1 MFTHRNNEKDN
12 ERGALMIEAIA
23 LLGLMTMMSPMVVR
37 QTADRTAEMEEVAIA
52 GQMKEIK
59 DALSNWIEANYQEK
73 AKEFSAGNKVDESFA
88 VSAADLAPYLPATYL
103 NGNQFRGNKLVDGF
117 DVGVRAQCT
126 EVSKDDGTECT
137 VANSCYTLT
146 NGAIAAI
153 PAGAKCSRYKMTG
166 VVLSKSDNN
175 EEIDDRRASRIA
187 SMIGADGGYMR
198 TKKLVESLYGSSS
211 GGSGSNPDGAVP
223 EMQKIV
229 GSQGMWEGDVTKYIP
244 GVSTNIGG
252 KVAATTIFSSGFSG
266 DYLYRKKVDGL
277 PGANSMFTDLDMGGA
292 TECEGDGCHKI
303 NNAGGLEVVGGKIL
317 IRSQNTNDDQ
327 GISSGDAFAKIA
339 LATDNS
345 HMHVN
350 ESLNFSV
357 GATISNNVINAN
369 TSATRLTMNNS
380 RATMIGKS
388 SLLFRTNAEQSGSS
402 ALYMNNSSYTLSSLF
417 TAISAN
423 DTQLSLETSG
433 AKTHSGS
440 DFTNNT
446 LGTTRT
452 GLYMNSSGRQ
462 ILAAVG
468 RNVNTN
474 ISNASFALTNSNF
487 SVNVSNDA
495 STMFLDN
502 EVMEVFI
509 GKETDSLHSSF
520 ALQRD
525 LAELSINGTASTY
538 LDTERAETIVNNGD
552 SSFALHAVDGFTVNI
567 GRDDG
572 DMPEHHMA
580 FNEEGLTLHS
590 TEAVTKTSASYSAEF
605 RKGHKISFNTT
616 GEAWSEQ
623 LAAIAMVNATAER
636 GKAIA
641 IVSGDVNEGR
651 PLLSFYGNSGRISG
665 VFFQPERLK
674 DGEGIIQDRASLGV
688 DGNTGKTDG
697 IRDGYVSGKIDLP
710 NKNKT
715 TNHFDATTASVYI
728 NFKESNKQAP
738 YFSHYDRDLKF
749 YDKFRVDPAFV
760 SVMNDIK
767 ITSRGGARLSEALPN
782 YILKGIYELSNSYGS
797 GGWPCSRNTGGKGN
811 CSFAVPYYTRK
822 ALGLSSGGWEFNCGG
837 TGDDGS
843 GNHPIVNGGGKCE
856 CYINGSKQPDTD
868 CKGKDGSYKTGKYVV
883 FNYNTKASYKEC
895 PSDSFCWAHPFL
907 GKVPAPG
914 RRVKTDIEG
923 GTEYLYAQ
931 DEGVCPDGYQAVI
944 TVTPTVF
951 ELGKVSF
958 INSNKKP
965 SDASVAYNPG
975 WQNYA
980 NANIADVTG
989 IMQQATK
996 LGLVVEAITSE
1007 NQIDGWRVAMG
1018 TVTPV
1023 STDINDDGYIWNA
1036 GGIPA
1041 NSWSAI
1047 AHTYC
1052 YFNPARFNMPNMHFM
1067 KLKNDGSSFLSRG
1080 KYSILTPQDNP
1091 MLENAAQDNFMN

>member
-137 VANSCYTLT
+137 VANGCYALT

-345 HMHVN
+345 HMHVSDSIN
-350 ESLNFSV
+350 LSV
-357 GATISNNVINAN
+357 GASISGNSVSGNSVSDASGRIQMSQYNGISMETKGNIEAISQRDFIVNAN
-369 TSATRLTMNNS
+369 GWIDMDANRYIYLNAGLDLDMQGSNVYVEADDILAMQGSNVYVEADGSMDLYTDGKTSKINLSQSLVTINSVTGMGSNAGVAVSGREGKIEMNTVGAGEEHSNMTL
-380 RATMIGKS
+380 RHGYTDFS
-388 SLLFRTNAEQSGSS
+388 SSYRFGVNVGGSTSTGSS
-402 ALYMNNSSYTLSSLF
+402 VAS
-417 TAISAN
+417 
-423 DTQLSLETSG
+423 
-433 AKTHSGS
+433 
-440 DFTNNT
+440 
-446 LGTTRT
+446 
-452 GLYMNSSGRQ
+452 
-462 ILAAVG
+462 
-468 RNVNTN
+468 
-474 ISNASFALTNSNF
+474 SFALTASN
-487 SVNVSNDA
+487 
-495 STMFLDN
+495 
-502 EVMEVFI
+502 
-509 GKETDSLHSSF
+509 
-520 ALQRD
+520 
-525 LAELSINGTASTY
+525 
-538 LDTERAETIVNNGD
+538 
-552 SSFALHAVDGFTVNI
+552 FTVNMGGI
-567 GRDDG
+567 VDNSPMRQ
-572 DMPEHHMA
+572 MLYNNA
-580 FNEEGLTLHS
+580 GLELF
-590 TEAVTKTSASYSAEF
+590 SAENISANANAAGAL
-605 RKGHKISFNTT
+605 RNGHRISFKILNSTTNAHENLAEIVAMNAGHYRGQAVAVVAGNTR
-616 GEAWSEQ
+616 
-623 LAAIAMVNATAER
+623 ER
-636 GKAIA
+636 
-641 IVSGDVNEGR
+641 E
-651 PLLSFYGNSGRISG
+651 PLVAFYGNSGRISG
-665 VFFQPERLK
+665 VFFQPERMQY
-674 DGEGIIQDRASLGV
+674 GNNTYGNMIVERAQV
-688 DGNTGKTDG
+688 TINENTGLVNNTNGWSTSG
-697 IRDGYVSGKIDLP
+697 INSD
-710 NKNKT
+710 
-715 TNHFDATTASVYI
+715 TAAVDIEMGALGGTYR
-728 NFKESNKQAP
+728 P
-738 YFSHYDRDLKF
+738 YHAHIAKDYL
-749 YDKFRVDPAFV
+749 YNKFRVDPGFT

-767 ITSRGGARLSEALPN
+767 LTSRGGARLSEALPN

-797 GGWPCSRNTGGKGN
+797 GPWPCSPKTSGQTN
-811 CSFAVPYYTRK
+811 CRFAVPYYTRK

-837 TGDDGS
+837 TGDGGS
-843 GNHPIVNGGGKCE
+843 GNHPIVNGGGGCS
-856 CYINGSKQPDTD
+856 CSSGSCD
-868 CKGKDGSYKTGKYVV
+868 GSDGSYSSGKYVT
-883 FNYNTKASYKEC
+883 FDYRNGAENSTYTEC
-895 PSDSFCWAHPFL
+895 PSGSFCWAHPFM
-907 GKVPAPG
+907 GMVPAPG
-914 RRVKTDIEG
+914 RWVQYYSKSNPTASRKPEK
-923 GTEYLYAQ
+923 LYAQ

-975 WQNYA
+975 WQNYT

-996 LGLVVEAITSE
+996 LGLIVTPVLIKDSGGQLAGW
-1007 NQIDGWRVAMG
+1007 QIAMG

-1023 STDINDDGYIWNA
+1023 STDINSDGYIWNA

-1052 YFNPARFNMPNMHFM
+1052 YFNPQRFNMPNMRFM
-1067 KLKNDGSSFLSRG
+1067 KLNDDGSSTSTTG
-1080 KYSILTPQDNP
+1080 GSGVILTPTDNP
-1091 MLENAAQDNFMN
+1091 MLERTNFMN

>member
-137 VANSCYTLT
+137 VANGCYALT

-244 GVSTNIGG
+244 GVSTDIGG

-345 HMHVN
+345 HMHVSDSIN
-350 ESLNFSV
+350 LSV
-357 GATISNNVINAN
+357 GASISGNSVSDASGRIQMSQYNGISMETKGDIEAISQRDFIVNAN
-369 TSATRLTMNNS
+369 GWIDMDANRYIYLNAGLDLDMQGSNVYVEADDILAMQGSNVYVEADGSMDLYTDGKTSKINLSQSLVTINSVTGMGSNAGVAVSGREGKIEMNTVGAGEQHSNMTL
-380 RATMIGKS
+380 RHGYTDFS
-388 SLLFRTNAEQSGSS
+388 SSYRFGVNVGGSTSTGSS
-402 ALYMNNSSYTLSSLF
+402 VAS
-417 TAISAN
+417 
-423 DTQLSLETSG
+423 
-433 AKTHSGS
+433 
-440 DFTNNT
+440 
-446 LGTTRT
+446 
-452 GLYMNSSGRQ
+452 
-462 ILAAVG
+462 
-468 RNVNTN
+468 
-474 ISNASFALTNSNF
+474 SFALTASN
-487 SVNVSNDA
+487 
-495 STMFLDN
+495 
-502 EVMEVFI
+502 
-509 GKETDSLHSSF
+509 
-520 ALQRD
+520 
-525 LAELSINGTASTY
+525 
-538 LDTERAETIVNNGD
+538 
-552 SSFALHAVDGFTVNI
+552 FTVNMGGI
-567 GRDDG
+567 VDNSPMRQ
-572 DMPEHHMA
+572 MLYNNA
-580 FNEEGLTLHS
+580 GLELF
-590 TEAVTKTSASYSAEF
+590 SAENISANANAAGAL
-605 RKGHKISFNTT
+605 RNGHRISFKILNRTTNAHENLAEIVAMNAGHYRGQAVAVVAGNTR
-616 GEAWSEQ
+616 
-623 LAAIAMVNATAER
+623 ER
-636 GKAIA
+636 
-641 IVSGDVNEGR
+641 E
-651 PLLSFYGNSGRISG
+651 PLVAFYGNSGRISG
-665 VFFQPERLK
+665 VFFQPERMQY
-674 DGEGIIQDRASLGV
+674 GNNTYGNMVVERAQV
-688 DGNTGKTDG
+688 TINENTGLVNNTNGWSTSG
-697 IRDGYVSGKIDLP
+697 INSD
-710 NKNKT
+710 
-715 TNHFDATTASVYI
+715 TAAVDIEMGALGGTYR
-728 NFKESNKQAP
+728 P
-738 YFSHYDRDLKF
+738 YHAHIAKDYL
-749 YDKFRVDPAFV
+749 YNKFRVDPGFT

-767 ITSRGGARLSEALPN
+767 LTSRGGARLSEALPN

-797 GGWPCSRNTGGKGN
+797 GPWPCSPKTSGQTN
-811 CSFAVPYYTRK
+811 CRFAVPYYTRK

-837 TGDDGS
+837 TGDGGS
-843 GNHPIVNGGGKCE
+843 GNHPIVNGGGGCS
-856 CYINGSKQPDTD
+856 CSSGSCD
-868 CKGKDGSYKTGKYVV
+868 GSDGSYSSGKYVT
-883 FNYNTKASYKEC
+883 FDYRNGAENSTYTEC
-895 PSDSFCWAHPFL
+895 PSGSFCWAHPFL
-907 GKVPAPG
+907 GMVPAPG
-914 RRVKTDIEG
+914 RWVQYYSKSNPTASRKPEK
-923 GTEYLYAQ
+923 LYAQ

-958 INSNKKP
+958 VNSNKKP

-975 WQNYA
+975 WQNYT

-996 LGLVVEAITSE
+996 LGLIVTPVLIKDSGGQLAGW
-1007 NQIDGWRVAMG
+1007 QIAMG

-1023 STDINDDGYIWNA
+1023 STDINSDGYIWNA

-1052 YFNPARFNMPNMHFM
+1052 YFNPQRFNMPNMRFM
-1067 KLKNDGSSFLSRG
+1067 KLNDDGSSTSTTG
-1080 KYSILTPQDNP
+1080 GSGVILTPTDNP
-1091 MLENAAQDNFMN
+1091 MLERTNFMN

>member
-137 VANSCYTLT
+137 VANGCYALT

-327 GISSGDAFAKIA
+327 GISSGNAFAKIA

-345 HMHVN
+345 HMHVSDSIN
-350 ESLNFSV
+350 LSV
-357 GATISNNVINAN
+357 GASISGNSVSDASGRIQMSQYNGISMETKGDIEAISQRDFIVNAN
-369 TSATRLTMNNS
+369 GWIDMDANRYIYLNAGLDLDMQGSNVYVEADDILAMQGSNVYVEADGSMDLYTDGKTSKINLSQSLVTINSVTGMGSNAGVAVSGREGKIEMNTVGAGEEHSNMTL
-380 RATMIGKS
+380 RHGYTDFS
-388 SLLFRTNAEQSGSS
+388 SSYRFGVNVGGSTSTGSS
-402 ALYMNNSSYTLSSLF
+402 VAS
-417 TAISAN
+417 
-423 DTQLSLETSG
+423 
-433 AKTHSGS
+433 
-440 DFTNNT
+440 
-446 LGTTRT
+446 
-452 GLYMNSSGRQ
+452 
-462 ILAAVG
+462 
-468 RNVNTN
+468 
-474 ISNASFALTNSNF
+474 SFALTASNF
-487 SVNVSNDA
+487 TVN
-495 STMFLDN
+495 M
-502 EVMEVFI
+502 
-509 GKETDSLHSSF
+509 G
-520 ALQRD
+520 
-525 LAELSINGTASTY
+525 G
-538 LDTERAETIVNNGD
+538 IVNN
-552 SSFALHAVDGFTVNI
+552 SPMRQMLYNNA
-567 GRDDG
+567 
-572 DMPEHHMA
+572 
-580 FNEEGLTLHS
+580 GLELF
-590 TEAVTKTSASYSAEF
+590 SAENIF
-605 RKGHKISFNTT
+605 ANANAAGALRNGHRISFKILNRTTNAHENLAEIVAMNAGHYRGQAVAVVAGNTR
-616 GEAWSEQ
+616 
-623 LAAIAMVNATAER
+623 ER
-636 GKAIA
+636 
-641 IVSGDVNEGR
+641 E
-651 PLLSFYGNSGRISG
+651 PLVAFYGNSGRISG
-665 VFFQPERLK
+665 VFFQPERMQY
-674 DGEGIIQDRASLGV
+674 GNNTYGNMVVERAQV
-688 DGNTGKTDG
+688 TINENTGLVNNTNGWSTSG
-697 IRDGYVSGKIDLP
+697 INSD
-710 NKNKT
+710 
-715 TNHFDATTASVYI
+715 TAAVDIEMGALGGTYR
-728 NFKESNKQAP
+728 P
-738 YFSHYDRDLKF
+738 YHAHIAKDYL
-749 YDKFRVDPAFV
+749 YNKFRVDPGFT

-767 ITSRGGARLSEALPN
+767 LTSRGGARLSEALPN

-797 GGWPCSRNTGGKGN
+797 GPWPCSPKTSGQTN
-811 CSFAVPYYTRK
+811 CRFAVPYYTRK

-837 TGDDGS
+837 TGDGGS
-843 GNHPIVNGGGKCE
+843 GNHPIVNGGGGCS
-856 CYINGSKQPDTD
+856 CSSGSCD
-868 CKGKDGSYKTGKYVV
+868 GSDGSYSSGKYVT
-883 FNYNTKASYKEC
+883 FDYRNGAENSTYTEC
-895 PSDSFCWAHPFL
+895 PSGSFCWAHPFL
-907 GKVPAPG
+907 GMVPAPG
-914 RRVKTDIEG
+914 RWVQYYSKSNPTASRKPEK
-923 GTEYLYAQ
+923 LYAQ

-958 INSNKKP
+958 VNSNKKP

-975 WQNYA
+975 WQNYT

-996 LGLVVEAITSE
+996 LGLIVTPVLIKDSGGQLAGW
-1007 NQIDGWRVAMG
+1007 QIAMG

-1023 STDINDDGYIWNA
+1023 STDINSDGYIWNA

-1052 YFNPARFNMPNMHFM
+1052 YFNPQRFNMPNMRFM
-1067 KLKNDGSSFLSRG
+1067 KLNDDGSSTSTTG
-1080 KYSILTPQDNP
+1080 GSGVILTPTDNP
-1091 MLENAAQDNFMN
+1091 MLERTNFMN

>member
-137 VANSCYTLT
+137 VANGCYALT

-345 HMHVN
+345 HMHVSDSIN
-350 ESLNFSV
+350 LSV
-357 GATISNNVINAN
+357 GASISGNSVSDASGRIQMSQYNGISMETKGNIEAISQRDFIVNAN
-369 TSATRLTMNNS
+369 GWIDMDANRYIYLNAGLDLDMQGSNVYVEADDILAMQGSNVYVEADGSMDLYTDGKTSKINLSQSLVTINSVTGMGSNAGVAVYGREGKIEMNTVGAGEEHSNMTL
-380 RATMIGKS
+380 RHGYTDFS
-388 SLLFRTNAEQSGSS
+388 SSYRFGVNVGGSTSTGSS
-402 ALYMNNSSYTLSSLF
+402 VAS
-417 TAISAN
+417 
-423 DTQLSLETSG
+423 
-433 AKTHSGS
+433 
-440 DFTNNT
+440 
-446 LGTTRT
+446 
-452 GLYMNSSGRQ
+452 
-462 ILAAVG
+462 
-468 RNVNTN
+468 
-474 ISNASFALTNSNF
+474 SFALTASN
-487 SVNVSNDA
+487 
-495 STMFLDN
+495 
-502 EVMEVFI
+502 
-509 GKETDSLHSSF
+509 
-520 ALQRD
+520 
-525 LAELSINGTASTY
+525 
-538 LDTERAETIVNNGD
+538 
-552 SSFALHAVDGFTVNI
+552 FTVNMGGI
-567 GRDDG
+567 VDNSPMRQ
-572 DMPEHHMA
+572 MLYNNA
-580 FNEEGLTLHS
+580 GLELF
-590 TEAVTKTSASYSAEF
+590 SAENIF
-605 RKGHKISFNTT
+605 ANANAAGALRNGHRISFKILNSTT
-616 GEAWSEQ
+616 NAHEN
-623 LAAIAMVNATAER
+623 LAEIIAMNAGHYRGQAVAVVAGNTRER
-636 GKAIA
+636 
-641 IVSGDVNEGR
+641 E
-651 PLLSFYGNSGRISG
+651 PLVAFYGNSGRISG
-665 VFFQPERLK
+665 VFFQPERMQY
-674 DGEGIIQDRASLGV
+674 GNNAYGNMVVERAQV
-688 DGNTGKTDG
+688 TINENTGLVNNTNGWSTSG
-697 IRDGYVSGKIDLP
+697 INSD
-710 NKNKT
+710 
-715 TNHFDATTASVYI
+715 TAAVDIEMGALGGTYR
-728 NFKESNKQAP
+728 P
-738 YFSHYDRDLKF
+738 YHAHIAKDYL
-749 YDKFRVDPAFV
+749 YNKFRVDPGFT

-767 ITSRGGARLSEALPN
+767 LTSRGGARLSEALPN

-797 GGWPCSRNTGGKGN
+797 GPWPCSPKTSGQTN
-811 CSFAVPYYTRK
+811 CRFAVPYYTRK

-837 TGDDGS
+837 TGDGGS
-843 GNHPIVNGGGKCE
+843 GNHPIVNGGGGCS
-856 CYINGSKQPDTD
+856 CSSGSCD
-868 CKGKDGSYKTGKYVV
+868 GSDGSYSSGKYVT
-883 FNYNTKASYKEC
+883 FDYRNGAENSTYTEC
-895 PSDSFCWAHPFL
+895 PSGSFCWAHPFM
-907 GKVPAPG
+907 GMVPAPG
-914 RRVKTDIEG
+914 RWVQYYSKSNPTASRKPEK
-923 GTEYLYAQ
+923 LYAQ

-958 INSNKKP
+958 VNSNKKP

-975 WQNYA
+975 WQNYT

-996 LGLVVEAITSE
+996 LSLIVTPVLIKDSGGQLAGW
-1007 NQIDGWRVAMG
+1007 QIAMG

-1023 STDINDDGYIWNA
+1023 STDINSDGYIWNA

-1052 YFNPARFNMPNMHFM
+1052 YFNPQRFNMPNMRFM
-1067 KLKNDGSSFLSRG
+1067 KLNDDGSSTSTTG
-1080 KYSILTPQDNP
+1080 GSGVILTPTDNP
-1091 MLENAAQDNFMN
+1091 MLERTNFMN

>member
-137 VANSCYTLT
+137 VANGCYALT

-345 HMHVN
+345 HMHVSDSIN
-350 ESLNFSV
+350 LSV
-357 GATISNNVINAN
+357 GASISGNSVSDASGRIQMSQYNGISMETKGNIEAISQRDFIVNAN
-369 TSATRLTMNNS
+369 GWIDMDANRYIYLNAGLDLDMQGSNVYVEADDILAMQGSNVYVEADGSMDLYTDGKTSKINLSQSLVTINSVTGMGSNAGVAVSGREGKIEMNTVGAGEEHSNMTL
-380 RATMIGKS
+380 RHGYTDFS
-388 SLLFRTNAEQSGSS
+388 SSYRFGVNVGGSTSTGSS
-402 ALYMNNSSYTLSSLF
+402 VAS
-417 TAISAN
+417 
-423 DTQLSLETSG
+423 
-433 AKTHSGS
+433 
-440 DFTNNT
+440 
-446 LGTTRT
+446 
-452 GLYMNSSGRQ
+452 
-462 ILAAVG
+462 
-468 RNVNTN
+468 
-474 ISNASFALTNSNF
+474 SFALTASN
-487 SVNVSNDA
+487 
-495 STMFLDN
+495 
-502 EVMEVFI
+502 
-509 GKETDSLHSSF
+509 
-520 ALQRD
+520 
-525 LAELSINGTASTY
+525 
-538 LDTERAETIVNNGD
+538 
-552 SSFALHAVDGFTVNI
+552 FTVNMGGI
-567 GRDDG
+567 VDNSPMRQ
-572 DMPEHHMA
+572 MLYNNA
-580 FNEEGLTLHS
+580 GLELF
-590 TEAVTKTSASYSAEF
+590 SAENIF
-605 RKGHKISFNTT
+605 ANANAAGALRNGHRISFKILNRTTNAHENLAEIVAMNAGHYRGQAVAVVAGNTR
-616 GEAWSEQ
+616 
-623 LAAIAMVNATAER
+623 ER
-636 GKAIA
+636 
-641 IVSGDVNEGR
+641 E
-651 PLLSFYGNSGRISG
+651 PLVAFYGNSGRISG
-665 VFFQPERLK
+665 VFFQPERMQY
-674 DGEGIIQDRASLGV
+674 GNNTYGNMVVERAQV
-688 DGNTGKTDG
+688 TINENTGLVNNTNGWSTSG
-697 IRDGYVSGKIDLP
+697 INSDTAAVDIDMSALGG
-710 NKNKT
+710 T
-715 TNHFDATTASVYI
+715 YR
-728 NFKESNKQAP
+728 P
-738 YFSHYDRDLKF
+738 YHAHIAKDYL
-749 YDKFRVDPAFV
+749 YNKFRVDPGFT

-767 ITSRGGARLSEALPN
+767 LTSRGGARLSEALPN

-797 GGWPCSRNTGGKGN
+797 GPWPCSPKTSGQTN
-811 CSFAVPYYTRK
+811 CRFAVPYYTRK

-837 TGDDGS
+837 TGDGGTGS
-843 GNHPIVNGGGKCE
+843 HPIVNGGGACS
-856 CYINGSKQPDTD
+856 CSSGS
-868 CKGKDGSYKTGKYVV
+868 CDGSDGTYASGKYVT
-883 FNYNTKASYKEC
+883 FDYRNGAENSTYTEC
-895 PSDSFCWAHPFL
+895 PSGSFCWAHPFM
-907 GKVPAPG
+907 GMVPAPG
-914 RRVKTDIEG
+914 RWVQYYSKSSPTASRKGEK
-923 GTEYLYAQ
+923 LYAQ

-975 WQNYA
+975 WQNYT

-996 LGLVVEAITSE
+996 LGLIVTPVLIKDSGGQLAGW
-1007 NQIDGWRVAMG
+1007 QIAMG

-1023 STDINDDGYIWNA
+1023 STDINSDGYIWNA

-1052 YFNPARFNMPNMHFM
+1052 YFNPQRFNMPNMRFM
-1067 KLKNDGSSFLSRG
+1067 KLNDDGSSTSTTG
-1080 KYSILTPQDNP
+1080 GSGVILTPTDNP
-1091 MLENAAQDNFMN
+1091 MLERTNFMN

>member
-1 MFTHRNNEKDN
+1 M
-12 ERGALMIEAIA
+12 
-23 LLGLMTMMSPMVVR
+23 
-37 QTADRTAEMEEVAIA
+37 
-52 GQMKEIK
+52 
-59 DALSNWIEANYQEK
+59 
-73 AKEFSAGNKVDESFA
+73 
-88 VSAADLAPYLPATYL
+88 
-103 NGNQFRGNKLVDGF
+103 
-117 DVGVRAQCT
+117 
-126 EVSKDDGTECT
+126 
-137 VANSCYTLT
+137 
-146 NGAIAAI
+146 
-153 PAGAKCSRYKMTG
+153 
-166 VVLSKSDNN
+166 
-175 EEIDDRRASRIA
+175 
-187 SMIGADGGYMR
+187 
-198 TKKLVESLYGSSS
+198 
-211 GGSGSNPDGAVP
+211 
-223 EMQKIV
+223 
-229 GSQGMWEGDVTKYIP
+229 
-244 GVSTNIGG
+244 
-252 KVAATTIFSSGFSG
+252 
-266 DYLYRKKVDGL
+266 
-277 PGANSMFTDLDMGGA
+277 
-292 TECEGDGCHKI
+292 
-303 NNAGGLEVVGGKIL
+303 
-317 IRSQNTNDDQ
+317 
-327 GISSGDAFAKIA
+327 
-339 LATDNS
+339 
-345 HMHVN
+345 
-350 ESLNFSV
+350 
-357 GATISNNVINAN
+357 
-369 TSATRLTMNNS
+369 
-380 RATMIGKS
+380 
-388 SLLFRTNAEQSGSS
+388 
-402 ALYMNNSSYTLSSLF
+402 
-417 TAISAN
+417 
-423 DTQLSLETSG
+423 
-433 AKTHSGS
+433 
-440 DFTNNT
+440 
-446 LGTTRT
+446 
-452 GLYMNSSGRQ
+452 
-462 ILAAVG
+462 
-468 RNVNTN
+468 
-474 ISNASFALTNSNF
+474 
-487 SVNVSNDA
+487 
-495 STMFLDN
+495 
-502 EVMEVFI
+502 
-509 GKETDSLHSSF
+509 
-520 ALQRD
+520 
-525 LAELSINGTASTY
+525 
-538 LDTERAETIVNNGD
+538 
-552 SSFALHAVDGFTVNI
+552 HAVDGFTVNI

-641 IVSGDVNEGR
+641 IVSGDVDEDL

-688 DGNTGKTDG
+688 DGNTGRTDG

-715 TNHFDATTASVYI
+715 TNNFNATTASVYI

-797 GGWPCSRNTGGKGN
+797 GPWPCSSKTDGKGN
-811 CSFAVPYYTRK
+811 CSFAVPYYTRQ

-837 TGDDGS
+837 TGSGGS

-856 CYINGSKQPDTD
+856 CYINGSKQSDTD
-868 CKGKDGSYKTGKYVV
+868 CKGDNGSYKTGKYVV
-883 FNYNTKASYKEC
+883 FNYNTGNYYTEC
-895 PSDSFCWAHPFL
+895 SSGSFCWAHPFL

-914 RRVKTDIEG
+914 RRVKTDIKG

-958 INSNKKP
+958 VNSNKKP

-975 WQNYA
+975 WQNYT

-1007 NQIDGWRVAMG
+1007 NQIDGWRIAMG

-1023 STDINDDGYIWNA
+1023 STDINSDGYIWNA

-1052 YFNPARFNMPNMHFM
+1052 YFNPARFDMPNMHFM
-1067 KLKNDGSSFLSRG
+1067 KLRNDGSSFLSRG

>member
-137 VANSCYTLT
+137 VANGCYALT

-327 GISSGDAFAKIA
+327 GISSGNSFAKIA

-345 HMHVN
+345 HLHLDNSLYLSVASNEANGGGRGAHLNMEQLSTKLYYQGNSGESGYFNASSGMAVMEAGPMNDHWGSSFVQVSSTSGVDIWTPEDMTVTTGKNVDMIANNIILDANYSTNILGRDVWLRGDSTARMGVGQNGKNAGLRMQQSWYTLQSPNTAINGQSNQIELISGTVSAYETTLPGGQVGFSNKTNFIVN
-350 ESLNFSV
+350 NSFLQ
-357 GATISNNVINAN
+357 GGINNN
-369 TSATRLTMNNS
+369 TS
-380 RATMIGKS
+380 
-388 SLLFRTNAEQSGSS
+388 
-402 ALYMNNSSYTLSSLF
+402 
-417 TAISAN
+417 
-423 DTQLSLETSG
+423 
-433 AKTHSGS
+433 
-440 DFTNNT
+440 
-446 LGTTRT
+446 
-452 GLYMNSSGRQ
+452 
-462 ILAAVG
+462 
-468 RNVNTN
+468 
-474 ISNASFALTNSNF
+474 SFALTASN
-487 SVNVSNDA
+487 
-495 STMFLDN
+495 
-502 EVMEVFI
+502 
-509 GKETDSLHSSF
+509 
-520 ALQRD
+520 
-525 LAELSINGTASTY
+525 
-538 LDTERAETIVNNGD
+538 
-552 SSFALHAVDGFTVNI
+552 FTVNM
-567 GRDDG
+567 GGMVNNSPMRQ
-572 DMPEHHMA
+572 MLYNNA
-580 FNEEGLTLHS
+580 GLELF
-590 TEAVTKTSASYSAEF
+590 SAENISANADAAGAL
-605 RKGHKISFNTT
+605 RNGHRIAFKILNNSTNAHENLAEIVAMNAGHYRGQAVAVVAGNTR
-616 GEAWSEQ
+616 
-623 LAAIAMVNATAER
+623 ER
-636 GKAIA
+636 
-641 IVSGDVNEGR
+641 E
-651 PLLSFYGNSGRISG
+651 PLVAFYGNSGRISG
-665 VFFQPERLK
+665 VFFQPERMQY
-674 DGEGIIQDRASLGV
+674 GNNTYGNMIVERARV
-688 DGNTGKTDG
+688 TINENTGL
-697 IRDGYVSGKIDLP
+697 V
-710 NKNKT
+710 NN
-715 TNHFDATTASVYI
+715 TNGWSTSSINSDTAAVDIEMGALGGTYR
-728 NFKESNKQAP
+728 P
-738 YFSHYDRDLKF
+738 YHAHIAKDYL
-749 YDKFRVDPAFV
+749 YNKFRVDPGFT

-767 ITSRGGARLSEALPN
+767 LTSRGGARLSEALPN

-797 GGWPCSRNTGGKGN
+797 GPWPCSPKTSGQTN
-811 CSFAVPYYTRK
+811 CRFAVPYYTRK

-837 TGDDGS
+837 TGDGGS
-843 GNHPIVNGGGKCE
+843 GNHPIVNGGGGCS
-856 CYINGSKQPDTD
+856 CSSGSCD
-868 CKGKDGSYKTGKYVV
+868 GSDGSYSSGKYVT
-883 FNYNTKASYKEC
+883 FDYRNGAENSTYTEC
-895 PSDSFCWAHPFL
+895 PSGSFCWAHPFL
-907 GKVPAPG
+907 GMVPAPG
-914 RRVKTDIEG
+914 RWVQYYSKSNPTASRKPEK
-923 GTEYLYAQ
+923 LYAQ

-958 INSNKKP
+958 VNSNKKP

-996 LGLVVEAITSE
+996 LGLIVTPVLIKDSGGQLAGW
-1007 NQIDGWRVAMG
+1007 QIAMG

-1023 STDINDDGYIWNA
+1023 STDINSDGYIWNA

-1052 YFNPARFNMPNMHFM
+1052 YFNPQRFNMPNMRFM
-1067 KLKNDGSSFLSRG
+1067 KLNDDGSSTSTTG
-1080 KYSILTPQDNP
+1080 GSGVILTPTDNP
-1091 MLENAAQDNFMN
+1091 MLERTNFMN

>member
-137 VANSCYTLT
+137 AANNCYELDG
-146 NGAIAAI
+146 GAVKAI

-345 HMHVN
+345 HMHVAD
-350 ESLNFSV
+350 SIDLSV
-357 GATISNNVINAN
+357 GASISGNSVSDASGRIQMSQYNGISMETKGDMFISGNHFEAHIDDGAYAEQYIRGDQTKLSVGNNSAFSFLSSDKAKTSVDDGTSFSLLTKDTADLSINNRESYLAMDNMGISIDTLKNAQITAN
-369 TSATRLTMNNS
+369 VLKASIGDINGADRNSPYTWLTMSENETKLHISTEQTEAYSFLNES
-380 RATMIGKS
+380 KS
-388 SLLFRTNAEQSGSS
+388 ETIVDTESS
-402 ALYMNNSSYTLSSLF
+402 FTLYSDPSSEEKY
-417 TAISAN
+417 
-423 DTQLSLETSG
+423 
-433 AKTHSGS
+433 
-440 DFTNNT
+440 
-446 LGTTRT
+446 
-452 GLYMNSSGRQ
+452 
-462 ILAAVG
+462 
-468 RNVNTN
+468 
-474 ISNASFALTNSNF
+474 F
-487 SVNVSNDA
+487 SVN
-495 STMFLDN
+495 L
-502 EVMEVFI
+502 
-509 GKETDSLHSSF
+509 
-520 ALQRD
+520 
-525 LAELSINGTASTY
+525 GT
-538 LDTERAETIVNNGD
+538 
-552 SSFALHAVDGFTVNI
+552 
-567 GRDDG
+567 DDG
-572 DMPEHHMA
+572 DMPVYQML
-580 FNEEGLTLHS
+580 FNKMGLTLHS
-590 TEAVTKTSASYSAEF
+590 NRDENRITFTTKNSSTGATE
-605 RKGHKISFNTT
+605 G
-616 GEAWSEQ
+616 
-623 LAAIAMVNATAER
+623 MVNLLASKDGTGLSSGKR
-636 GKAIA
+636 GAALVVEDGGKKQIA
-641 IVSGDVNEGR
+641 
-651 PLLSFYGNSGRISG
+651 FYGDSGRISG
-665 VFFQPERLK
+665 VFFQPEALSV
-674 DGEGIIQDRASLGV
+674 DGAGGGIIQGRGAITIANNGQ
-688 DGNTGKTDG
+688 
-697 IRDGYVSGKIDLP
+697 
-710 NKNKT
+710 
-715 TNHFDATTASVYI
+715 TTADSDSLI
-728 NFKESNKQAP
+728 NRISSNKYTAAVAINMYMDNSYIHP
-738 YFSHYDRDLKF
+738 YESHRYDNRYNF
-749 YDKFRVDPAFV
+749 FRVDPAFM

-782 YILKGIYELSNSYGS
+782 YILKGIYELSNSYGA
-797 GGWPCSRNTGGKGN
+797 GGWPCSRGTEGKGN
-811 CSFAVPYYTRK
+811 CSFNVPYYSKK
-822 ALGLSSGGWEFNCGG
+822 ALGLSSGGWEFNCGEEDNG
-837 TGDDGS
+837 TDRS
-843 GNHPIVNGGGKCE
+843 HPITAGGGKCKGLKDDL
-856 CYINGSKQPDTD
+856 GSKKYDDLTD
-868 CKGKDGSYKTGKYVV
+868 SEKTVTFSYDRNESGATYD
-883 FNYNTKASYKEC
+883 YNEYYEC
-895 PSDSFCWAHPFL
+895 PDNTFCWAHPFL
-907 GKVPAPG
+907 GMVPAPG
-914 RRVKTDIEG
+914 RWVQYNVSRWVNVTGKEKEKEI
-923 GTEYLYAQ
+923 LYAQ

-958 INSNKKP
+958 VNSNKKP

-975 WQNYA
+975 WQNYT

-996 LGLVVEAITSE
+996 LGLIVD
-1007 NQIDGWRVAMG
+1007 QIKIGTTNHLAGWRVAMG

-1023 STDINDDGYIWNA
+1023 STDINSDRYIWNA

-1052 YFNPARFNMPNMHFM
+1052 YFNPARFNMPNMRFM
-1067 KLKNDGSSFLSRG
+1067 KLDDKGGFLSEALDG
-1080 KYSILTPQDNP
+1080 ETDVILTPMDNP
-1091 MLENAAQDNFMN
+1091 MADWDEMK

>member
-137 VANSCYTLT
+137 VANGCYTLT

-423 DTQLSLETSG
+423 HTQLSLEAAGS
-433 AKTHSGS
+433 KTHSGS

-452 GLYMNSSGRQ
+452 GLYMNSSDRKIQ
-462 ILAAVG
+462 AAVG
-468 RNVNTN
+468 KDVNTN
-474 ISNASFALTNSNF
+474 ISNASFTLTNSNF

-509 GKETDSLHSSF
+509 GKETDSLHSSL
-520 ALQRD
+520 AIQRD

-567 GRDDG
+567 GQIVNNSPMRQ
-572 DMPEHHMA
+572 MLYNNA
-580 FNEEGLTLHS
+580 GLELF
-590 TEAVTKTSASYSAEF
+590 SAENIF
-605 RKGHKISFNTT
+605 ANANAAGALRNGHRISFKILNRTTNAHENLAEIVAMNAGHYRGQAVAVVAGNTR
-616 GEAWSEQ
+616 
-623 LAAIAMVNATAER
+623 ER
-636 GKAIA
+636 
-641 IVSGDVNEGR
+641 E
-651 PLLSFYGNSGRISG
+651 PLVAFYGNSGRISG
-665 VFFQPERLK
+665 VFFQPERMQY
-674 DGEGIIQDRASLGV
+674 GNNTYGNMIVERARV
-688 DGNTGKTDG
+688 TINENTGLVNNTNGWSRSG
-697 IRDGYVSGKIDLP
+697 INSDTAAVDIDMSALGG
-710 NKNKT
+710 T
-715 TNHFDATTASVYI
+715 YR
-728 NFKESNKQAP
+728 P
-738 YFSHYDRDLKF
+738 YHAHIAKDYL
-749 YDKFRVDPAFV
+749 YNKFRVDPGFT

-767 ITSRGGARLSEALPN
+767 LTSRGGARLSEALPN

-797 GGWPCSRNTGGKGN
+797 GPWPCSPKTSGQTN
-811 CSFAVPYYTRK
+811 CRFAVPYYTRK

-837 TGDDGS
+837 TGDGGTGS
-843 GNHPIVNGGGKCE
+843 HPIVNGGGACS
-856 CYINGSKQPDTD
+856 CSSGS
-868 CKGKDGSYKTGKYVV
+868 CDGSDGTYASGKYVT
-883 FNYNTKASYKEC
+883 FDYRNGAENSTYTEC
-895 PSDSFCWAHPFL
+895 PSGSFCWAHPFM
-907 GKVPAPG
+907 GMVPAPG
-914 RRVKTDIEG
+914 RWVQYYSKSSPTASRKGEK
-923 GTEYLYAQ
+923 LYAQ

-975 WQNYA
+975 WQNYT

-996 LGLVVEAITSE
+996 LGLIVTPVLIKDSGGQLAGW
-1007 NQIDGWRVAMG
+1007 QIAMG

-1023 STDINDDGYIWNA
+1023 STDINSDGYIWNA

-1052 YFNPARFNMPNMHFM
+1052 YFNPQRFNMPNMRFM
-1067 KLKNDGSSFLSRG
+1067 KLNDDGSSTSTTG
-1080 KYSILTPQDNP
+1080 GSGVILTPTDNP
-1091 MLENAAQDNFMN
+1091 MLERTNFMN

>member
-73 AKEFSAGNKVDESFA
+73 AKEFSAAGDADKSFP

-103 NGNQFRGNKLVDGF
+103 NGNQFRGNKLIDGF

-126 EVSKDDGTECT
+126 EVSKNDGTECT
-137 VANSCYTLT
+137 VANNCYTLT
-146 NGAIAAI
+146 NGAITTI
-153 PAGAKCSRYKMTG
+153 PANAKCSRYKMTG

-198 TKKLVESLYGSSS
+198 TKKLVESLYGDAS
-211 GGSGSNPDGAVP
+211 GGSGDDASVA

-244 GVSTNIGG
+244 GVSTDIGG

-317 IRSQNTNDDQ
+317 IRSQNTDDDQ
-327 GISSGDAFAKIA
+327 GISSGNSFAKIA

-345 HMHVN
+345 HINVDHSLSLSTPRTHLNMSGDSSNGLIELGTNSSHLKINYEEGDTYTHLNSQYLYLNGHEGLYLNSDRESIFMNAGYDVQVN
-350 ESLNFSV
+350 AGDYIFLNAYEDIRMDAGSGLSANAYWMDLSV
-357 GATISNNVINAN
+357 NNRASYMIMDDDGIAMRSAANTIINAGQNITLSANYSNGGDLTLNNTGLHAWSNGINAN
-369 TSATRLTMNNS
+369 
-380 RATMIGKS
+380 S
-388 SLLFRTNAEQSGSS
+388 S
-402 ALYMNNSSYTLSSLF
+402 
-417 TAISAN
+417 
-423 DTQLSLETSG
+423 
-433 AKTHSGS
+433 
-440 DFTNNT
+440 
-446 LGTTRT
+446 
-452 GLYMNSSGRQ
+452 
-462 ILAAVG
+462 
-468 RNVNTN
+468 
-474 ISNASFALTNSNF
+474 SFALTESN
-487 SVNVSNDA
+487 
-495 STMFLDN
+495 
-502 EVMEVFI
+502 
-509 GKETDSLHSSF
+509 
-520 ALQRD
+520 
-525 LAELSINGTASTY
+525 
-538 LDTERAETIVNNGD
+538 
-552 SSFALHAVDGFTVNI
+552 FTVNM
-567 GRDDG
+567 GGMVNNSPMRQ
-572 DMPEHHMA
+572 MLYNNA
-580 FNEEGLTLHS
+580 GLELF
-590 TEAVTKTSASYSAEF
+590 SAENISPSGASGAL
-605 RKGHKISFNTT
+605 RNGHRIAFKILNNSTNAH
-616 GEAWSEQ
+616 EN
-623 LAAIAMVNATAER
+623 LAEIVAMNAGHNR
-636 GKAIA
+636 GQAVA
-641 IVSGDVNEGR
+641 IVAGDTYER
-651 PLLSFYGNSGRISG
+651 DPLVAFYGNSGRISG
-665 VFFQPERLK
+665 VFFQPERMQYG
-674 DGEGIIQDRASLGV
+674 DGSYGKLVIERARV
-688 DGNTGKTDG
+688 TINQNTGMVNSTGTGTSG
-697 IRDGYVSGKIDLP
+697 IDSD
-710 NKNKT
+710 
-715 TNHFDATTASVYI
+715 TAAVDIEMGTLGGTYR
-728 NFKESNKQAP
+728 P
-738 YFSHYDRDLKF
+738 YHAHIAKDYL
-749 YDKFRVDPAFV
+749 YNKFRVDPAFT

-797 GGWPCSRNTGGKGN
+797 GAWPCNPNSSGQTN
-811 CSFAVPYYTRK
+811 CRFAVPYYTRK

-837 TGDDGS
+837 TGDGGS
-843 GNHPIVNGGGKCE
+843 GNHPIVNGGGACS
-856 CYINGSKQPDTD
+856 CSSGSCD
-868 CKGKDGSYKTGKYVV
+868 GSDGSYSSGKYVT
-883 FNYNTKASYKEC
+883 FDYRNGKANSTYTEC
-895 PSDSFCWAHPFL
+895 PSGSFCWAHPFM
-907 GKVPAPG
+907 GMVPAPG
-914 RRVKTDIEG
+914 RWVQYNVTGKGKEI
-923 GTEYLYAQ
+923 LYAQ

-975 WQNYA
+975 WQNYT

-996 LGLVVEAITSE
+996 LGLIVTPILIE
-1007 NQIDGWRVAMG
+1007 NSGGQLAGWQIAMG

-1023 STDINDDGYIWNA
+1023 STDINSDGYIWNA

-1052 YFNPARFNMPNMHFM
+1052 YFNPQRFNMPNMRFM
-1067 KLKNDGSSFLSRG
+1067 KLDDGGSSTSTTSG
-1080 KYSILTPQDNP
+1080 SGVILTPTDNP
-1091 MLENAAQDNFMN
+1091 MLERTNFMN

>member
-277 PGANSMFTDLDMGGA
+277 PDANSMFTDLDMGGA

-345 HMHVN
+345 HMHVSDSIN
-350 ESLNFSV
+350 LSV
-357 GATISNNVINAN
+357 GASISGNNVNGGTQISLRNGTARMSVYDGTALLGTN
-369 TSATRLTMNNS
+369 TSATYLQTNTSGFQLFSGRGGGEVISKKGSDGYGTLNLQVSSGPYGYGYSIGNHTLG
-380 RATMIGKS
+380 AT
-388 SLLFRTNAEQSGSS
+388 
-402 ALYMNNSSYTLSSLF
+402 
-417 TAISAN
+417 TAIKMRGGYAN
-423 DTQLSLETSG
+423 TSVNIAINNGVSHMNLTQQNLT
-433 AKTHSGS
+433 A
-440 DFTNNT
+440 
-446 LGTTRT
+446 
-452 GLYMNSSGRQ
+452 
-462 ILAAVG
+462 
-468 RNVNTN
+468 N
-474 ISNASFALTNSNF
+474 ISNN
-487 SVNVSNDA
+487 A

-538 LDTERAETIVNNGD
+538 LDTERAETIVNNGE

-567 GRDDG
+567 GRIVNNSP
-572 DMPEHHMA
+572 MRQMLYNNA
-580 FNEEGLTLHS
+580 GLELF
-590 TEAVTKTSASYSAEF
+590 SAENISANANAAGAL
-605 RKGHKISFNTT
+605 RNGHRISFKILNSTTNAHKNLAEIVAMNAGHYRGQAVAVVAGNTR
-616 GEAWSEQ
+616 
-623 LAAIAMVNATAER
+623 ER
-636 GKAIA
+636 
-641 IVSGDVNEGR
+641 E
-651 PLLSFYGNSGRISG
+651 PLVAFYGNSGRISG
-665 VFFQPERLK
+665 VFFQPERMQY
-674 DGEGIIQDRASLGV
+674 GNNTYGNMVVERAQV
-688 DGNTGKTDG
+688 TINENTGLVNNTNGWSTSG
-697 IRDGYVSGKIDLP
+697 INSD
-710 NKNKT
+710 
-715 TNHFDATTASVYI
+715 TAAVDIEMGALGGTYR
-728 NFKESNKQAP
+728 P
-738 YFSHYDRDLKF
+738 YHAHIAKDYL
-749 YDKFRVDPAFV
+749 YNKFRVDPGFT

-767 ITSRGGARLSEALPN
+767 LTSRGGARLSEALPN

-797 GGWPCSRNTGGKGN
+797 GPWPCSPKTSGQTN
-811 CSFAVPYYTRK
+811 CRFAVPYYTRK

-837 TGDDGS
+837 TGDGGS
-843 GNHPIVNGGGKCE
+843 GNHPIVNGGGGCS
-856 CYINGSKQPDTD
+856 CSSGSCD
-868 CKGKDGSYKTGKYVV
+868 GSDGSYSSGKYVT
-883 FNYNTKASYKEC
+883 FDYRNGAENSTYTEC
-895 PSDSFCWAHPFL
+895 PSGSFCWAHPFL
-907 GKVPAPG
+907 GMVPAPG
-914 RRVKTDIEG
+914 RWVQYYSKSNPTASRKAEK
-923 GTEYLYAQ
+923 LYAQ

-958 INSNKKP
+958 VNSNKKP

-975 WQNYA
+975 WQNYT

-996 LGLVVEAITSE
+996 LGLIVTPVLIKDSGGQLAGW
-1007 NQIDGWRVAMG
+1007 QIAMG

-1023 STDINDDGYIWNA
+1023 STDINSDGYIWNA

-1052 YFNPARFNMPNMHFM
+1052 YFNPQRFNMPNMRFM
-1067 KLKNDGSSFLSRG
+1067 KLNDDGSSTSTTG
-1080 KYSILTPQDNP
+1080 GSGVILTPTDNP
-1091 MLENAAQDNFMN
+1091 MLERTNFMN

>member
-137 VANSCYTLT
+137 AANNCYELDG
-146 NGAIAAI
+146 GAVKAI

-345 HMHVN
+345 HMHVSDSIN
-350 ESLNFSV
+350 LSV
-357 GATISNNVINAN
+357 GASISGNSVNGGTQISLRNGTARMSVYDGTALLGTN
-369 TSATRLTMNNS
+369 TSATYLQTNTSGFQLFSGRGGGEVISKKGSDGYGTLNLQVSSGPYGYGASIGNHTLGATTAIKMRGGYANTSVNIAINNGVS
-380 RATMIGKS
+380 
-388 SLLFRTNAEQSGSS
+388 
-402 ALYMNNSSYTLSSLF
+402 YMNLTQRDL
-417 TAISAN
+417 TA
-423 DTQLSLETSG
+423 
-433 AKTHSGS
+433 
-440 DFTNNT
+440 
-446 LGTTRT
+446 
-452 GLYMNSSGRQ
+452 
-462 ILAAVG
+462 
-468 RNVNTN
+468 N
-474 ISNASFALTNSNF
+474 I
-487 SVNVSNDA
+487 SNDA

-641 IVSGDVNEGR
+641 IVSGDVDEDL

-697 IRDGYVSGKIDLP
+697 IRDGYVSSKIDLP

-715 TNHFDATTASVYI
+715 TNNFDATTASVYI

-797 GGWPCSRNTGGKGN
+797 GPWPCSRGTRGN

-856 CYINGSKQPDTD
+856 CYVYGSKQPDTE

-883 FNYNTKASYKEC
+883 FKYNTKASYKEC

-996 LGLVVEAITSE
+996 LGLVVEAITSG
-1007 NQIDGWRVAMG
+1007 NQIDGWRIAMG

>member
-137 VANSCYTLT
+137 VANGCYALT

-244 GVSTNIGG
+244 GVSTDIGG

-327 GISSGDAFAKIA
+327 GISSGNAFAKIA

-345 HMHVN
+345 HMHVSDSIN
-350 ESLNFSV
+350 LSV
-357 GATISNNVINAN
+357 GASISGNSVSDASGRIQMSQYNGISMETKGNIEAISQRDFIVNAN
-369 TSATRLTMNNS
+369 GWIDMDANRYIYLNAGLDLDMQGSNVYVEADDILAMQGSNVYVEADGSMDLYTDGKTSKINLSQSLVTINSVTGMGSNAGVAVSGREGKIEMNTVGAGEEHSNMTL
-380 RATMIGKS
+380 RHGYTDFS
-388 SLLFRTNAEQSGSS
+388 SSYRFGVNVGGSTSTGSS
-402 ALYMNNSSYTLSSLF
+402 VAS
-417 TAISAN
+417 
-423 DTQLSLETSG
+423 
-433 AKTHSGS
+433 
-440 DFTNNT
+440 
-446 LGTTRT
+446 
-452 GLYMNSSGRQ
+452 
-462 ILAAVG
+462 
-468 RNVNTN
+468 
-474 ISNASFALTNSNF
+474 SFALTASN
-487 SVNVSNDA
+487 
-495 STMFLDN
+495 
-502 EVMEVFI
+502 
-509 GKETDSLHSSF
+509 
-520 ALQRD
+520 
-525 LAELSINGTASTY
+525 
-538 LDTERAETIVNNGD
+538 
-552 SSFALHAVDGFTVNI
+552 FTVNMGGI
-567 GRDDG
+567 VDNSPMRQ
-572 DMPEHHMA
+572 MLYNNA
-580 FNEEGLTLHS
+580 GLELF
-590 TEAVTKTSASYSAEF
+590 SAENISANANAAGAL
-605 RKGHKISFNTT
+605 RNGHRISFKILNRTTNAHENLAEIVAMNAGHYRGQAVAVVAGNTR
-616 GEAWSEQ
+616 
-623 LAAIAMVNATAER
+623 ER
-636 GKAIA
+636 
-641 IVSGDVNEGR
+641 E
-651 PLLSFYGNSGRISG
+651 PLVAFYGNSGRISG
-665 VFFQPERLK
+665 VFFQPERMQY
-674 DGEGIIQDRASLGV
+674 GNNTYGNMIVERARV
-688 DGNTGKTDG
+688 TINENTGLVNNTNGWSTSG
-697 IRDGYVSGKIDLP
+697 INSDTAAVDIDMSALGG
-710 NKNKT
+710 T
-715 TNHFDATTASVYI
+715 YR
-728 NFKESNKQAP
+728 P
-738 YFSHYDRDLKF
+738 YHAHIAKDYL
-749 YDKFRVDPAFV
+749 YNKFRVDPGFT

-767 ITSRGGARLSEALPN
+767 LTSRGGARLSEALPN

-797 GGWPCSRNTGGKGN
+797 GPWPCSPKTSGQTN
-811 CSFAVPYYTRK
+811 CRFAVPYYTRK

-837 TGDDGS
+837 TGDGGS
-843 GNHPIVNGGGKCE
+843 GNHPIVNGGGGCS
-856 CYINGSKQPDTD
+856 CSSGSCD
-868 CKGKDGSYKTGKYVV
+868 GSDGSYSSGKYVT
-883 FNYNTKASYKEC
+883 FDYRNGAENSTYTEC
-895 PSDSFCWAHPFL
+895 PSGSFCWAHPFM
-907 GKVPAPG
+907 GMVPAPG
-914 RRVKTDIEG
+914 RWVQYYSKSNPTASRKPEK
-923 GTEYLYAQ
+923 LYAQ

-958 INSNKKP
+958 VNSNKKP

-975 WQNYA
+975 WQNYT

-996 LGLVVEAITSE
+996 LGLIVTPVLIKDSGGQLAGW
-1007 NQIDGWRVAMG
+1007 QIAMG

-1023 STDINDDGYIWNA
+1023 STDINSDGYIWNA

-1052 YFNPARFNMPNMHFM
+1052 YFNPQRFNMPNMRFM
-1067 KLKNDGSSFLSRG
+1067 KLNDDGSSTSTTG
-1080 KYSILTPQDNP
+1080 GSGVILTPTDNP
-1091 MLENAAQDNFMN
+1091 MLERTNFMN

>member
-137 VANSCYTLT
+137 VANGCYALT

-423 DTQLSLETSG
+423 HTQLSLEAAGS
-433 AKTHSGS
+433 KTHSGS

-452 GLYMNSSGRQ
+452 GLYMNSSDRKIQ
-462 ILAAVG
+462 AAVG
-468 RNVNTN
+468 KDVNTN
-474 ISNASFALTNSNF
+474 ISNASFTLTNSNF

-509 GKETDSLHSSF
+509 GKETDSLHSSL
-520 ALQRD
+520 AIQRD

-567 GRDDG
+567 GRIVNNSP
-572 DMPEHHMA
+572 MRQMLYNNA
-580 FNEEGLTLHS
+580 GLELF
-590 TEAVTKTSASYSAEF
+590 SAENIF
-605 RKGHKISFNTT
+605 ANANAAGALRNGHRISFKILNRTTNAHENLAEIVAMNAGHYRGQAVAVVAGNTR
-616 GEAWSEQ
+616 
-623 LAAIAMVNATAER
+623 ER
-636 GKAIA
+636 
-641 IVSGDVNEGR
+641 E
-651 PLLSFYGNSGRISG
+651 PLVAFYGNSGRISG
-665 VFFQPERLK
+665 VFFQPERMQY
-674 DGEGIIQDRASLGV
+674 GNNTYGNMIVERAQV
-688 DGNTGKTDG
+688 TINENTGLVNNTNGWSTSG
-697 IRDGYVSGKIDLP
+697 INSDTAAVDIDMSALGG
-710 NKNKT
+710 T
-715 TNHFDATTASVYI
+715 YR
-728 NFKESNKQAP
+728 P
-738 YFSHYDRDLKF
+738 YHAHIAKDYL
-749 YDKFRVDPAFV
+749 YNKFRVDPGFT

-767 ITSRGGARLSEALPN
+767 LTSRGGARLSEALPN

-797 GGWPCSRNTGGKGN
+797 GPWPCSPKTSGQTN
-811 CSFAVPYYTRK
+811 CRFAVPYYTRK

-837 TGDDGS
+837 TGDGGS
-843 GNHPIVNGGGKCE
+843 GNHPIVNGGGGCS
-856 CYINGSKQPDTD
+856 CSSGSCD
-868 CKGKDGSYKTGKYVV
+868 GSDGSYSSGKYVT
-883 FNYNTKASYKEC
+883 FDYRNGAENSTYTEC
-895 PSDSFCWAHPFL
+895 PSGSFCWAHPFM
-907 GKVPAPG
+907 GMVPAPG
-914 RRVKTDIEG
+914 RWVQYYSKSNPTASRKPEK
-923 GTEYLYAQ
+923 LYAQ

-958 INSNKKP
+958 VNSNKKP

-975 WQNYA
+975 WQNYT

-996 LGLVVEAITSE
+996 LGLIVTPVLIKDSGGQLAGW
-1007 NQIDGWRVAMG
+1007 QIAMG

-1023 STDINDDGYIWNA
+1023 STDINSDGYIWNA

-1052 YFNPARFNMPNMHFM
+1052 YFNPQRFNMPNMRFM
-1067 KLKNDGSSFLSRG
+1067 KLNDDGSSTSTTG
-1080 KYSILTPQDNP
+1080 GSGVILTPTDNP
-1091 MLENAAQDNFMN
+1091 MLERTNFMN

>member
-137 VANSCYTLT
+137 VANGCYALT

-423 DTQLSLETSG
+423 HTQLSLEAAGS
-433 AKTHSGS
+433 KTHSGS

-452 GLYMNSSGRQ
+452 GLYMNSSDRKIQ
-462 ILAAVG
+462 AAVG
-468 RNVNTN
+468 KDVNTN
-474 ISNASFALTNSNF
+474 ISNASFTLTNSNF

-495 STMFLDN
+495 STMLIDDMA
-502 EVMEVFI
+502 MEI
-509 GKETDSLHSSF
+509 GISNNLSSF
-520 ALQRD
+520 ALQGD

-567 GRDDG
+567 GRIVNNSP
-572 DMPEHHMA
+572 MRQMLYNNA
-580 FNEEGLTLHS
+580 GLELF
-590 TEAVTKTSASYSAEF
+590 SAENIF
-605 RKGHKISFNTT
+605 ANANAAGALRNGHRISFKILNRTTNAHENLAEIVAMNAGHYRGQAVAVVAGNTR
-616 GEAWSEQ
+616 
-623 LAAIAMVNATAER
+623 ER
-636 GKAIA
+636 
-641 IVSGDVNEGR
+641 E
-651 PLLSFYGNSGRISG
+651 PLVAFYGNSGRISG
-665 VFFQPERLK
+665 VFFQPERMQY
-674 DGEGIIQDRASLGV
+674 GNNTYGNMVVERAQV
-688 DGNTGKTDG
+688 TINENTGLVNNTNGWSTSG
-697 IRDGYVSGKIDLP
+697 INSDTAAVDIDMSALGG
-710 NKNKT
+710 T
-715 TNHFDATTASVYI
+715 YR
-728 NFKESNKQAP
+728 P
-738 YFSHYDRDLKF
+738 YHAHIAKDYL
-749 YDKFRVDPAFV
+749 YNKFRVDPGFT

-767 ITSRGGARLSEALPN
+767 LTSRGGARLSEALPN

-797 GGWPCSRNTGGKGN
+797 GPWPCSPKTSGQTN
-811 CSFAVPYYTRK
+811 CRFAVPYYTRK

-837 TGDDGS
+837 TGDGGTGS
-843 GNHPIVNGGGKCE
+843 HPIVNGGGACS
-856 CYINGSKQPDTD
+856 CSSGS
-868 CKGKDGSYKTGKYVV
+868 CDGSDGTYASGKYVT
-883 FNYNTKASYKEC
+883 FDYRNGAENSTYTEC
-895 PSDSFCWAHPFL
+895 PSGSFCWAHPFM
-907 GKVPAPG
+907 GMVPAPG
-914 RRVKTDIEG
+914 RWVQYYSKSSPTASRKGEK
-923 GTEYLYAQ
+923 LYAQ

-975 WQNYA
+975 WQNYT

-996 LGLVVEAITSE
+996 LGLIVTPVLIKDSGGQLAGW
-1007 NQIDGWRVAMG
+1007 QIAMG

-1023 STDINDDGYIWNA
+1023 STDINSDGYIWNA

-1052 YFNPARFNMPNMHFM
+1052 YFNPQRFNMPNMRFM
-1067 KLKNDGSSFLSRG
+1067 KLNDDGSSTSTTG
-1080 KYSILTPQDNP
+1080 GSGVILTPTDNP
-1091 MLENAAQDNFMN
+1091 MLERTNFMN

>member
-73 AKEFSAGNKVDESFA
+73 AKEFSAAGDADKSFS

-103 NGNQFRGNKLVDGF
+103 NGNQFRGNKLIDGF

-126 EVSKDDGTECT
+126 EVSKNDGTECT
-137 VANSCYTLT
+137 VANNCYTLT
-146 NGAIAAI
+146 NGAITTI
-153 PAGAKCSRYKMTG
+153 PANAKCSRYKMTG

-211 GGSGSNPDGAVP
+211 GGSGDDASVA

-244 GVSTNIGG
+244 GVSTDIGG

-317 IRSQNTNDDQ
+317 IRSQNTDDDQ
-327 GISSGDAFAKIA
+327 GISSGNSFAKIA

-345 HMHVN
+345 HINVDHSLSLSTPRTHLNMSGDSSNGLIELGTNSSHLKINYEEGDTYTHLNSQYLYLNGHEGLYLNSDRESIFMNAGYDVQVN
-350 ESLNFSV
+350 AGDYIYLNAYEDIRMDAGSGLSANAYWMDLSV
-357 GATISNNVINAN
+357 NNRASYMIMDDDGIAMRSAANTIINAGQN
-369 TSATRLTMNNS
+369 ITM
-380 RATMIGKS
+380 
-388 SLLFRTNAEQSGSS
+388 
-402 ALYMNNSSYTLSSLF
+402 
-417 TAISAN
+417 SAN
-423 DTQLSLETSG
+423 YNNG
-433 AKTHSGS
+433 GN
-440 DFTNNT
+440 FTLNNT
-446 LGTTRT
+446 
-452 GLYMNSSGRQ
+452 GLHALSNG
-462 ILAAVG
+462 
-468 RNVNTN
+468 
-474 ISNASFALTNSNF
+474 SNANASSFALTASN
-487 SVNVSNDA
+487 
-495 STMFLDN
+495 
-502 EVMEVFI
+502 
-509 GKETDSLHSSF
+509 
-520 ALQRD
+520 
-525 LAELSINGTASTY
+525 
-538 LDTERAETIVNNGD
+538 
-552 SSFALHAVDGFTVNI
+552 FTVNM
-567 GRDDG
+567 GGMVNNSPMRQ
-572 DMPEHHMA
+572 MLYNNA
-580 FNEEGLTLHS
+580 GLELF
-590 TEAVTKTSASYSAEF
+590 SAENISPSGASGAL
-605 RKGHKISFNTT
+605 RNGHRIAFKILNNSTNAH
-616 GEAWSEQ
+616 EN
-623 LAAIAMVNATAER
+623 LAEIVAMNAGHNR
-636 GKAIA
+636 GQAVA
-641 IVSGDVNEGR
+641 IVAGDTYER
-651 PLLSFYGNSGRISG
+651 DPLVAFYGNSGRISG
-665 VFFQPERLK
+665 VFFQPERMQYG
-674 DGEGIIQDRASLGV
+674 DGSYGKLVIERARV
-688 DGNTGKTDG
+688 TINQNTGMVNSTGTGTSG
-697 IRDGYVSGKIDLP
+697 IDSD
-710 NKNKT
+710 
-715 TNHFDATTASVYI
+715 TAAVDIEMGTLGGTYR
-728 NFKESNKQAP
+728 P
-738 YFSHYDRDLKF
+738 YHAHIAKDYL
-749 YDKFRVDPAFV
+749 YNKFRVDPAFT

-797 GGWPCSRNTGGKGN
+797 GAWPCNPNSSGQTN
-811 CSFAVPYYTRK
+811 CRFAVPYYTRK

-837 TGDDGS
+837 TGDGGS
-843 GNHPIVNGGGKCE
+843 GNHPIVNGGGACS
-856 CYINGSKQPDTD
+856 CSSGSCD
-868 CKGKDGSYKTGKYVV
+868 GSDGSYSSGKYVT
-883 FNYNTKASYKEC
+883 FDYRNGKANSTYTEC
-895 PSDSFCWAHPFL
+895 PSGSFCWAHPFM
-907 GKVPAPG
+907 GMVPAPG
-914 RRVKTDIEG
+914 RWVQYNVTGKGKEI
-923 GTEYLYAQ
+923 LYAQ

-975 WQNYA
+975 WQNYT

-996 LGLVVEAITSE
+996 LGLIVTPILIE
-1007 NQIDGWRVAMG
+1007 NSGGQLAGWQIAMG

-1023 STDINDDGYIWNA
+1023 STDINSDGYIWNA

-1052 YFNPARFNMPNMHFM
+1052 YFNPQRFNMPNMRFM
-1067 KLKNDGSSFLSRG
+1067 KLDDGGSSTSTTSG
-1080 KYSILTPQDNP
+1080 SGVILTPTDNP
-1091 MLENAAQDNFMN
+1091 MLERTNFMN

>member
-137 VANSCYTLT
+137 VANGCYALT

-423 DTQLSLETSG
+423 HTQLSLEAAGS
-433 AKTHSGS
+433 KTHSGS

-452 GLYMNSSGRQ
+452 GLYMNSSDRKIQ
-462 ILAAVG
+462 AAVG
-468 RNVNTN
+468 KDVNTN
-474 ISNASFALTNSNF
+474 ISNASFTLTNSNF

-495 STMFLDN
+495 STMLIDDMA
-502 EVMEVFI
+502 MEI
-509 GKETDSLHSSF
+509 GISNNLSSF
-520 ALQRD
+520 ALQGD

-567 GRDDG
+567 GRIVNNSP
-572 DMPEHHMA
+572 MRQMLYNNA
-580 FNEEGLTLHS
+580 GLELF
-590 TEAVTKTSASYSAEF
+590 SAENIF
-605 RKGHKISFNTT
+605 ANANAAGALRNGHRISFKILNRTTNAHENLAEIVAMNAGHYRGQAVAVVAGNTR
-616 GEAWSEQ
+616 
-623 LAAIAMVNATAER
+623 ER
-636 GKAIA
+636 
-641 IVSGDVNEGR
+641 E
-651 PLLSFYGNSGRISG
+651 PLVAFYGNSGRISG
-665 VFFQPERLK
+665 VFFQPERMQY
-674 DGEGIIQDRASLGV
+674 GNNTYGNMVVERAQV
-688 DGNTGKTDG
+688 TINENTGMVNNTNGWSTSG
-697 IRDGYVSGKIDLP
+697 INSDTAAVDIDMSALGG
-710 NKNKT
+710 T
-715 TNHFDATTASVYI
+715 YR
-728 NFKESNKQAP
+728 P
-738 YFSHYDRDLKF
+738 YHAHIAKDYL
-749 YDKFRVDPAFV
+749 YNKFRVDPGFT

-767 ITSRGGARLSEALPN
+767 LTSRGGARLSEALPN

-797 GGWPCSRNTGGKGN
+797 GPWPCSPKTSGQTN
-811 CSFAVPYYTRK
+811 CRFAVPYYTRK

-837 TGDDGS
+837 TGDGGTGS
-843 GNHPIVNGGGKCE
+843 HPIVNGGGACS
-856 CYINGSKQPDTD
+856 CSSGS
-868 CKGKDGSYKTGKYVV
+868 CDGSDGTYASGKYVT
-883 FNYNTKASYKEC
+883 FDYRNGAENSTYTEC
-895 PSDSFCWAHPFL
+895 PSGSFCWAHPFM
-907 GKVPAPG
+907 GMVPAPG
-914 RRVKTDIEG
+914 RWVQYYSKSSPTASRKGEK
-923 GTEYLYAQ
+923 LYAQ

-975 WQNYA
+975 WQNYT

-996 LGLVVEAITSE
+996 LGLIVTPVLIKDSGGQLAGW
-1007 NQIDGWRVAMG
+1007 QIAMG

-1023 STDINDDGYIWNA
+1023 STDINSDGYIWNA

-1052 YFNPARFNMPNMHFM
+1052 YFNPQRFNMPNMRFM
-1067 KLKNDGSSFLSRG
+1067 KLNDDGSSTSTTG
-1080 KYSILTPQDNP
+1080 GSGVILTPTDNP
-1091 MLENAAQDNFMN
+1091 MLERTNFMN

>member
-137 VANSCYTLT
+137 VANGCYALT

-327 GISSGDAFAKIA
+327 GISSGNAFAKIA

-357 GATISNNVINAN
+357 GATISNNVINAP
-369 TSATRLTMNNS
+369 TSATRLTMNDS

-388 SLLFRTNAEQSGSS
+388 SLLFRTNAEYSGSS

-423 DTQLSLETSG
+423 HTQLSLETAG
-433 AKTHSGS
+433 TKMHSGS

-462 ILAAVG
+462 ILAAIG
-468 RNVNTN
+468 RNVN
-474 ISNASFALTNSNF
+474 SGKSDASFTLTNSNF

-509 GKETDSLHSSF
+509 GKETDSLHSSL
-520 ALQRD
+520 AIQRD

-567 GRDDG
+567 GQIVNNSPMRQ
-572 DMPEHHMA
+572 MLYNNA
-580 FNEEGLTLHS
+580 GLELF
-590 TEAVTKTSASYSAEF
+590 SAENIF
-605 RKGHKISFNTT
+605 ANANAAGALRNGHRISFKILNRTTNAHENLAEIVAMNAGHYRGQAVAVVAGNTR
-616 GEAWSEQ
+616 
-623 LAAIAMVNATAER
+623 ER
-636 GKAIA
+636 
-641 IVSGDVNEGR
+641 E
-651 PLLSFYGNSGRISG
+651 PLVAFYGNSGRISG
-665 VFFQPERLK
+665 VFFQPERMQY
-674 DGEGIIQDRASLGV
+674 GNNTYGNMVVERAQV
-688 DGNTGKTDG
+688 TINENTGLVNNTNGWSTSG
-697 IRDGYVSGKIDLP
+697 INSD
-710 NKNKT
+710 
-715 TNHFDATTASVYI
+715 TAAVDIEMGALGGTYR
-728 NFKESNKQAP
+728 P
-738 YFSHYDRDLKF
+738 YHAHIAKDYL
-749 YDKFRVDPAFV
+749 YNKFRVDPGFT

-767 ITSRGGARLSEALPN
+767 LTSRGGARLSEALPN

-797 GGWPCSRNTGGKGN
+797 GPWPCSPKTSGQTN
-811 CSFAVPYYTRK
+811 CRFAVPYYTRK

-837 TGDDGS
+837 TGDGGS
-843 GNHPIVNGGGKCE
+843 GNHPIVNGGGGCS
-856 CYINGSKQPDTD
+856 CSSGSCD
-868 CKGKDGSYKTGKYVV
+868 GSDGSYSSGKYVT
-883 FNYNTKASYKEC
+883 FDYRNGAENSTYTEC
-895 PSDSFCWAHPFL
+895 PSGSFCWAHPFL
-907 GKVPAPG
+907 GMVPAPG
-914 RRVKTDIEG
+914 RWVQYYSKSNPTASRKPEK
-923 GTEYLYAQ
+923 LYAQ

-958 INSNKKP
+958 VNSNKKP

-975 WQNYA
+975 WQNYT

-996 LGLVVEAITSE
+996 LGLIVTPVLIKDSGGQLAGW
-1007 NQIDGWRVAMG
+1007 QIAMG

-1023 STDINDDGYIWNA
+1023 STDINSDGYIWNA

-1052 YFNPARFNMPNMHFM
+1052 YFNPQRFNMPNMRFM
-1067 KLKNDGSSFLSRG
+1067 KLNDDGSSTSTTG
-1080 KYSILTPQDNP
+1080 GSGVILTPTDNP
-1091 MLENAAQDNFMN
+1091 MLERTNFMN